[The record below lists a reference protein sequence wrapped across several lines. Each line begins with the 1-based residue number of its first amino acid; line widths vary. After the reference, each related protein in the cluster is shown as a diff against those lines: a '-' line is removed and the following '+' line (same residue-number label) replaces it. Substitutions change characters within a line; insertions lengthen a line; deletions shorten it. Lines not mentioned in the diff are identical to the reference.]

1 MNTLIVGN
9 GGREN
14 ALAWCISRSGSFRNS
29 GSYLFCTLGNPG
41 IDKFAVPVNINPA
54 DVLAITS
61 FVKEKN
67 IGFVV
72 IGPEVPLSLGL
83 TDSIIQNTN
92 AQVFGP
98 SKIASEIE
106 TSKIFAKDFMKK
118 YGIPSAAY
126 KSFNATDY
134 ALAEE
139 YLKSS
144 SYPLVIKADGLA
156 AGKGVYIAED
166 YAGALS
172 FVSDITEKK
181 IFGESGTGFVVEE
194 FLDGFEVSVFA
205 VTDGENYVILPSAQD
220 HKKIG
225 EGDTGKNTGGMG
237 AYSPADKLL
246 DEETF
251 QKIRKDIIEPV
262 LRGMKAEGRVFKGCL
277 YCGLMIVSKNG
288 SQVPYVIEFNCRF
301 GDPETQA
308 VLPLIKSDFLELLYS
323 AATGNLNKYNLEV
336 HDKFASCVVAAS
348 NGYPDSFEKDK
359 VISGLETLDSDALVF
374 HSGTKR
380 SGEMIL
386 TNGGRVLSV
395 VGISSNSIDDSLKKS
410 YNNLSRIN
418 FDNMYYRKDI
428 GKKFSEIIKS
438 KT

>member
-1 MNTLIVGN
+1 MNILVVGN
-9 GGREN
+9 GSREN
-14 ALAWCISRSGSFRNS
+14 ALAWCISKSESFTNS
-29 GSYLFCTLGNPG
+29 GSSLFCTIGNPG
-41 IDKFAVPVNINPA
+41 IDKIAGPVNINPA
-54 DVLAITS
+54 DVRAITS

-72 IGPEVPLSLGL
+72 IGPEIPLSLGL
-83 TDSIIQNTN
+83 ADSIKQNTN
-92 AQVFGP
+92 ARVFGP
-98 SKIASEIE
+98 SQIASEIE

-118 YGIPSAAY
+118 YGIPSASY
-126 KSFNATDY
+126 KSFNPSNY
-134 ALAEE
+134 GEVEE
-139 YLKSS
+139 YLRTS

-166 YAGALS
+166 FSGALS

-181 IFGESGTGFVVEE
+181 IFGNSGAGFVVEE

-205 VTDGENYVILPSAQD
+205 VTDGENYVILPTAQD

-246 DEETF
+246 KEETF
-251 QKIRKDIIEPV
+251 QKIKNEIIGPA
-262 LRGMKAEGRVFKGCL
+262 LKGMKTEGREFKGCL
-277 YCGLMIVSKNG
+277 YCGLMIINKNG

-308 VLPLIKSDFLELLYS
+308 VLPLIKSDFLEMLYS
-323 AATGNLNKYNLEV
+323 ASTENLSSYKLQV

-348 NGYPDSFEKDK
+348 NGYPDNFEKDK
-359 VISGLETLDSDALVF
+359 EISGLENLDTDVLVF
-374 HSGTKR
+374 HSGTKY
-380 SGEMIL
+380 SGEKIL

-395 VGISSNSIDDSLKKS
+395 VGISSISIDEALNKS
-410 YNNLSRIN
+410 YDNLHRIN
-418 FDNMYYRKDI
+418 FENIYYRKDI

-438 KT
+438 IP